1 MESLWQGCGG
11 KGESEGLGVM
21 WVGET
26 TEDLRAPAPSP
37 LPPLHSDAQTQ
48 TLVQAD
54 VAWALGLIDTT
65 QKLIAQTMQQEVVE
79 LVGGWVGGRRW

>member
-1 MESLWQGCGG
+1 
-11 KGESEGLGVM
+11 M
-21 WVGET
+21 WVGEM
-26 TEDLRAPAPSP
+26 TEDSRALAPSP
-37 LPPLHSDAQTQ
+37 PSSLHSDAQTQ